1 MYLTLMMIALTTAF
15 REFKIKEE
23 EKDKRGLETGI
34 ERYRRK
40 IVAENMNKVIV
51 FIGCVYGIFY
61 TYDLS
66 VILGGSVKDC
76 EETMGPDYK
85 SIIFEKYDLPYP

>member
-15 REFKIKEE
+15 REFKIMEE
-23 EKDKRGLETGI
+23 GKYKRGLETGI

-51 FIGCVYGIFY
+51 FICCVYGIFY
-61 TYDLS
+61 TYELS
-66 VILGGSVKDC
+66 VILGGSAYH
-76 EETMGPDYK
+76 P
-85 SIIFEKYDLPYP
+85 SI